1 MKKYKRNQRIGALMK
16 IFAEKPNCLF
26 SYNYFCEIFNAA
38 KSTISEDV
46 AIVKELAAE
55 MNFGRIE
62 TISGVSGG
70 VMFIPILGKK
80 ELNEILEQ
88 LCSLFS
94 QKNCPAVLFI

>member
-94 QKNCPAVLFI
+94 HKNRI